1 MSFSLTYR
9 RLAFIWSNTKKS
21 AEFELRLN
29 ILQIGK
35 LQMFPTTERI
45 FNLKQR

>member
-29 ILQIGK
+29 GTAKRQTSDVSNYRAYL
-35 LQMFPTTERI
+35 
-45 FNLKQR
+45 